1 MKILRYTS
9 ILLTLLLSQTLCA
22 QTTEKQNKFMQHIER
37 IFSETDTTYIAPNK
51 YNLTFMVEQ
60 SFWHERY
67 RLGTRINDGRQNIN
81 FAPTPTPKIGA
92 YFGWRWIFLGLSFSI
107 PELIGKNKSGTSKK
121 EYVFNLY
128 SSRVGGDFY
137 YRKTGSD
144 FRISS
149 YSGFDLP
156 KNYEGQQFEGFQSK
170 IIGLNAYWIFNNKKF
185 SYPAAYSQSTNQK
198 RSCGSFMAGFS
209 YSHHD
214 ISFDHTKLPSDMME
228 QIRPSLKFNSLEYRD
243 YNLSFGYGYNWVF
256 AKNCLLNVS
265 LMPAIAY
272 KKAKV
277 NGEPTNNTADERWLR
292 WMNDINLDLVTRA
305 GITWNNSK
313 YYVGASLVLNTYDY
327 RRSDFSMTNSFGSL
341 RIYAG
346 FNFWKRKEY
355 RKEKP

>member
-1 MKILRYTS
+1 MKLLRNIFIL
-9 ILLTLLLSQTLCA
+9 LLLSA
-22 QTTEKQNKFMQHIER
+22 QSLYGQNEKQQTFMQRLEK

-51 YNLTFMVEQ
+51 YNLAFMIEQ

-67 RLGTRINDGRQNIN
+67 KLGTRIDGQRQNIT

-92 YFGWRWIFLGLSFSI
+92 YFGWRWIFLGISFSY
-107 PELIGKNKSGTSKK
+107 PELIGKGHSGESKK

-128 SSRVGGDFY
+128 SSRVGVDLY

-144 FRISS
+144 FHIAS
-149 YSGFDLP
+149 YSGFNLP
-156 KNYEGQQFEGFQSK
+156 EDYEGRKFEGFQSK

-185 SYPAAYSQSTNQK
+185 SYPAAYSQSTNQR

-209 YSHHD
+209 YSHYS
-214 ISFDHTKLPSDMME
+214 ISFDHTKLPADMIE
-228 QIRPSLKFNSLEYRD
+228 QIRSTLKFNKLEYRD
-243 YNLSFGYGYNWVF
+243 FNLSFGYGYNWVF

-272 KKAKV
+272 KKAKL
-277 NGEPTNNTADERWLR
+277 NGQPADMENN
-292 WMNDINLDLVTRA
+292 WMEWINDINFDLVTRA

-327 RRSDFSMTNSFGSL
+327 RKSDFSMTNSFGSL
-341 RIYAG
+341 RIYVG
-346 FNFWKRKEY
+346 FNFWKKKEY
-355 RKEKP
+355 REQKQ